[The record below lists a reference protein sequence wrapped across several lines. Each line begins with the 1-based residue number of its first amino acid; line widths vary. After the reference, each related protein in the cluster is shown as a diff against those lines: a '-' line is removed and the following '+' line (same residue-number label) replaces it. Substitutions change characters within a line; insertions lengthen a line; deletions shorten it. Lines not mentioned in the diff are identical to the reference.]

1 MARLEFEKLV
11 REALAKLPRRIRDA
25 MDNVAFVV
33 EKESHHKKAREIG
46 IRINETLLG
55 LYEGIPRIKRGSG
68 YFGVLPDKI
77 TIFQKSSEHQQL
89 ACSLEGKYNLCS
101 TRAPLRRDSRQHGR
115 LFPCISSPQQPFF
128 SFHTPRPAVL
138 FLF

>member
-1 MARLEFEKLV
+1 MARFEFEKLV
-11 REALAKLPRRIRDA
+11 RDAIVKLPRRIRDA

-77 TIFQKSSEHQQL
+77 TIFQNPIEELSGGDEKKLKRLVAGVVKHEIGHHL
-89 ACSLEGKYNLCS
+89 GLDEAE
-101 TRAPLRRDSRQHGR
+101 LRSIERKRKQK
-115 LFPCISSPQQPFF
+115 
-128 SFHTPRPAVL
+128 
-138 FLF
+138 